1 MKTLTKVALCL
12 AITGCPLAMSAA
24 EVVDSVATAGNVIQ
38 QISVSPDSVPE
49 AGNVIPDT
57 NRYVTFRGDTI
68 PIILKDRT
76 IGRYDRKLYNYL
88 FLPKGIWSFGLT
100 ASYGEIN
107 TKDIELM
114 SLLTDVSL
122 GGHQYSIRPSVQYFI
137 KNNLAVGLRLAYTK
151 GHAGVDSFG
160 VDVGDDMSFNLK
172 DVSYDS
178 ESYTAAATLRK
189 YFGIGPSGRF
199 AIFNEIELAFSSGN
213 SDFTR
218 PFAGELKTTHATN
231 MTAALN
237 FSPGV
242 SVLVMKN
249 VGFNVSFGVFGFK
262 LRSEKQFVNDEPIG
276 SRFTSGANFRF
287 NIFNI
292 NFGLVVN
299 I

>member
-1 MKTLTKVALCL
+1 MNIISKAAICVAIAC
-12 AITGCPLAMSAA
+12 CSMSVSAT
-24 EVVDSVATAGNVIQ
+24 EVDSTARADEG
-38 QISVSPDSVPE
+38 SVRVMNPVDSMPE
-49 AGNVIPDT
+49 A

-68 PIILKDRT
+68 PVVLKGRT
-76 IGRYDRKLYNYL
+76 IGRFDRKLYNYL

-114 SLLTDVSL
+114 GLITGVTL

-137 KNNLAVGLRLAYTK
+137 KNNMAVGLRLAYTK
-151 GHAGVDSFG
+151 GHAGVESFG

-172 DVSYDS
+172 DVSYDT
-178 ESYTAAATLRK
+178 ENYTAAVTYRN
-189 YFGIGPSGRF
+189 YFGIGSQGRF
-199 AIFNEIELAFSSGN
+199 AIFNEVELAFSSGN
-213 SDFTR
+213 SDFIR
-218 PFAGELKTTHATN
+218 PYAGELKTTHATT
-231 MTAALN
+231 MTAELN
-237 FSPGV
+237 FSPGI

-262 LRSEKQFVNDEPIG
+262 LRNENQYVNNEPVG
-276 SRFTSGANFRF
+276 NRFTSGANFRF